1 MINIELISPLQ
12 EAKNVVKT
20 VNEMTGDVVLTATD
34 VGAVTP
40 AEMEEALK
48 NVKVDLT
55 GYATEAYVDAAIET
69 IELTPGPQGEPGK
82 DFTYED
88 FTEEQL
94 AALKGKDGEPGKD
107 YILTEEDKA
116 EIAGMVPGADVDL
129 TDYYTKTEIDTLL
142 ANLPA
147 GDIPSGEG
155 VEF

>member
-82 DFTYED
+82 DGAD
-88 FTEEQL
+88 
-94 AALKGKDGEPGKD
+94 GKD
-107 YILTEEDKA
+107 YVLTEEDKA

-147 GDIPSGEG
+147 GDLPSGEE